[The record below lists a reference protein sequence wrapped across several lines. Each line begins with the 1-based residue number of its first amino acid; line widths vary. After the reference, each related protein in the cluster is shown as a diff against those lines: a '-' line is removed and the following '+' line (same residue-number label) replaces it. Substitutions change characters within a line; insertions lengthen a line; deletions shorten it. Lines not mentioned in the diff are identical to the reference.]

1 MLVKLKV
8 LRVEKGMSQKDLAK
22 ALGTNQANVSA
33 WETGRATPRPPM
45 MQKIADYFH
54 VNKDDIFFAA
64 FNYLK

>member
-45 MQKIADYFH
+45 MQKIADYLH
-54 VNKDDIFFAA
+54 INKDDIFFAA